1 MGQNEL
7 NDLLETVLTA
17 NSGSA
22 SGQTINYVSWRV
34 LPLYPTLKSYV
45 KVLFAMAGFVIWLFV
60 TCASW
65 PEGWIPPQWSDFTFW
80 QKKLTSFSSDF
91 RLYLAFPKSAV
102 QTRQL
107 LLGGKTICCG
117 VLSCFIYLLMKV
129 YGDRSNDKNP
139 VDF

>member
-60 TCASW
+60 TCAS
-65 PEGWIPPQWSDFTFW
+65 
-80 QKKLTSFSSDF
+80 
-91 RLYLAFPKSAV
+91 
-102 QTRQL
+102 
-107 LLGGKTICCG
+107 
-117 VLSCFIYLLMKV
+117 
-129 YGDRSNDKNP
+129 
-139 VDF
+139 